1 MRKGNPKARLAML
14 LALALT
20 LCLLCGT
27 ALASSTGAVANVNGT
42 EYASLKEAFAQAP
55 SGATVVLVNS
65 ISGFTTNDIATVPE
79 GKTLTLDM
87 NGKSITVDGSFTGRP
102 IVNNGTLTVTGN
114 GLIDSSASEFG
125 GYGAINN
132 FGMLTIENGTYRGNI
147 VADGSA
153 VYVRPGGEA
162 VINGGTFWGRAAV
175 YNVGT
180 LTVNGGTFET
190 SSCNQTTDSNGNGK
204 NKHFAYCLLS
214 GGTLYF
220 NNGSVTGVQGALG
233 IFKGYAEVK
242 GGTFQTVGCEHS
254 AAGAYSFYALYIAGE
269 DGPVEAHISGGSY
282 TSASRVAVLCGNDNT
297 GGDGGINAKATA
309 YISGGTFIGGGD
321 GTALH
326 VEKITGNSTITG
338 GTFSDKVN
346 SDGTHDTA
354 YVLPYVAPG
363 LGQIDNQNGT
373 FTIKGTTVSFLNEDG
388 SAAYKTIDVAPNNK
402 IDAALAPTPT
412 KAGCSFVGWRMDG
425 SQALWNF
432 DTDVVANTPVK
443 LLAVW
448 AVKQPASVTLT
459 ADREAVHA
467 GQSITLSASTTHE
480 AAGAAYAYSWY
491 RDGARL
497 NVPSAL
503 TLTVSE
509 SGTYTVKVEVL
520 LDGKTSAALESNAVT
535 CAITAHAF
543 GSGWASDATHH
554 WHACAGCDEKKDLAL
569 HTSDAGTVT
578 KPATEAAAGE
588 RVFRCTVCG
597 AALKTEAIPAL
608 PSSAPN
614 VPKTGDSSAAP
625 LWLALML
632 LSGGGL
638 AAALYSKRK
647 AWGK

>member
-1 MRKGNPKARLAML
+1 MKKGNPTARLAML

-20 LCLLCGT
+20 LCLLCG
-27 ALASSTGAVANVNGT
+27 AASASEAGAVANVNGT
-42 EYASLKEAFAQAP
+42 EYISLKEAFAQAP

-65 ISGFTTNDIATVPE
+65 ISGFTTSDIAIVPE

-102 IVNNGTLTVTGN
+102 IVNNGTLVVTGN
-114 GLIDSSASEFG
+114 GIIDSSASEFG

-132 FGMLTIENGTYRGNI
+132 FGMLTIENGTYRGSI
-147 VADGSA
+147 MADGSA

-162 VINGGTFWGRAAV
+162 VINGGTFEGCAAV
-175 YNVGT
+175 NNAGT
-180 LTVNGGTFET
+180 LTVNGGVFQTT
-190 SSCNQTTDSNGNGK
+190 SCNRTTDSNGKTG
-204 NKHFAYCLLS
+204 HWAYCLIS
-214 GGTLYF
+214 SDTLYF
-220 NNGSVTGVQGALG
+220 NNGSVTGVQGALA
-233 IFKGYAEVK
+233 INRGYAEVK
-242 GGTFQTVGCEHS
+242 GGTFQTVGCKHS
-254 AAGAYSFYALYIAGE
+254 STGAYSFYALYIAGE
-269 DGPVEAHISGGSY
+269 VGQVEAHISGGSY

-309 YISGGTFIGGGD
+309 HISGGTFIGGGD
-321 GTALH
+321 GTALQAG
-326 VEKITGNSTITG
+326 VNTGDPTITG
-338 GTFSDKVN
+338 GTFSDKVRP
-346 SDGTHDTA
+346 DGTHDAA

-388 SAAYKTIDVAPNNK
+388 STAYKTIDVVPNNK

-412 KAGCSFVGWRMDG
+412 KAGCSFVGWRIDG

-432 DTDVVANTPVK
+432 DTDVVANTAVK

-459 ADREAVHA
+459 ADREAAHA
-467 GQSITLSASTTHE
+467 GQSITLSASVTHE

-491 RDGARL
+491 RNGAPL
-497 NVPSAL
+497 NAPSAPS
-503 TLTVSE
+503 LTVSE
-509 SGTYTVKVEVL
+509 PGAYTVKVEVL
-520 LDGKTSAALESNAVT
+520 LDGQTSAALESNAVT

-543 GSGWASDATHH
+543 GSEWASDAAHH
-554 WHACAGCDEKKDLAL
+554 WHACAGCDEKKDLAP
-569 HTSDAGTVT
+569 HTSDAGAVT
-578 KPATEAAAGE
+578 RPATETAAGE

-608 PSSAPN
+608 PSSAAN

-632 LSGGGL
+632 LAGGGL
-638 AAALYSKRK
+638 AAALYSKKK